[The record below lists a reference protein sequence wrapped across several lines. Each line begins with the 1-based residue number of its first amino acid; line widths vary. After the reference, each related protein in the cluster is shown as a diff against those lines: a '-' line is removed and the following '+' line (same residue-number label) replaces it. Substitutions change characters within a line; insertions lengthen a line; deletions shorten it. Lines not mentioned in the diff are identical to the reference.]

1 MLQTH
6 GGTCGLSLPVGLAL
20 LHLQIRRRCRSH
32 FYSLQTARQGEQN
45 FWIIITE
52 CRERKEASADNLTY
66 CSASTRDLIT
76 KKSDLDSKVKLCYPR
91 PFVKAV
97 WDGPDI
103 HWCDLEGKASFFMLF
118 KGEFEIS
125 GNFIFKFERSENFSF
140 FFNFS
145 LHFWW
150 FYCKWFLPYFEL
162 EIFLARFARVMF
174 FCSNWPRRREHR
186 GRRGTGGG

>member
-45 FWIIITE
+45 FWIIIAE

-76 KKSDLDSKVKLCYPR
+76 KKVILIRRSNCVIQGRLWRLFEMALTFTDATLRAKPR
-91 PFVKAV
+91 
-97 WDGPDI
+97 
-103 HWCDLEGKASFFMLF
+103 FFMLF
-118 KGEFEIS
+118 KGKFVIS
-125 GNFIFKFERSENFSF
+125 GNLIFKFEWSENWNF
-140 FFNFS
+140 FFQF
-145 LHFWW
+145 FPT
-150 FYCKWFLPYFEL
+150 FLMILLWVISF
-162 EIFLARFARVMF
+162 M
-174 FCSNWPRRREHR
+174 S
-186 GRRGTGGG
+186 